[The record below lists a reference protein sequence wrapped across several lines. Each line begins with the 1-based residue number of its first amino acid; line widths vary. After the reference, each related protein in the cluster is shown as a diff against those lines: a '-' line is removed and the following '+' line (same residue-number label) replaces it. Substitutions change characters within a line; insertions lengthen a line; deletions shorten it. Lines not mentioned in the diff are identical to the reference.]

1 MFSPQ
6 KSEIY
11 LTASVL
17 KEEEEEEEEEEQSKQ
32 KAKKM
37 LILIVE
43 YKTFANFRI
52 RSNPL
57 RVSAIILR
65 FFQRLR
71 SVFAI
76 VGRK

>member
-11 LTASVL
+11 LTACVL
-17 KEEEEEEEEEEQSKQ
+17 KEEEEEEEEEQSKQ

-37 LILIVE
+37 FILIVE

-52 RSNPL
+52 RSNLL